1 MRHIYISNFF
11 PKTAYPIRGLITLK
25 NENQEIKGKFHIDYN
40 DLFNLDLGI
49 ASNNIKIHDFSSES
63 FQAIYG
69 EKITGETIFEHNKN
83 DILSSKII
91 VHSSQYPKSWQ
102 YELQFLISK
111 DSNIS
116 IPPEDYFDD
125 YNDFVRC
132 KKIAEFKN
140 HLDHVDFLPIS
151 VIGMGKISP
160 EFSISINEGLSFI
173 DFFPVTTSD
182 KPDEEIFEIIMN
194 DF

>member
-132 KKIAEFKN
+132 KKTAEFKN
-140 HLDHVDFLPIS
+140 HLDYVDFLPIS

-160 EFSISINEGLSFI
+160 EFSISISEGLSFI

>member
-1 MRHIYISNFF
+1 MKHIYINNFF
-11 PKTAYPIRGLITLK
+11 PKTAYPIRGLITLT

-40 DLFNLDLGI
+40 DLFNLELGI
-49 ASNNIKIHDFSSES
+49 ASNNIKIHDFSNES

-91 VHSSQYPKSWQ
+91 VQASQYPKSWQ

-116 IPPEDYFDD
+116 IPPESFFDD
-125 YNDFVRC
+125 YNKFVRC
-132 KKIAEFKN
+132 KKMAEFKHHMDN
-140 HLDHVDFLPIS
+140 VSFVPIS
-151 VIGMGKISP
+151 IIGRGKFSP

-173 DFFPVTTSD
+173 DFFPITTSD
-182 KPDEEIFEIIMN
+182 KLDEEIFEIITN